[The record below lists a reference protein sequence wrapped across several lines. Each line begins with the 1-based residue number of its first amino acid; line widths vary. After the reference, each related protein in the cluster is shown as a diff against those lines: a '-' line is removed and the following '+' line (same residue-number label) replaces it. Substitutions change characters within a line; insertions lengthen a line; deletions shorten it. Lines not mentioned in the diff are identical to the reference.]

1 MIVGGGPVLDS
12 LKEQAEK
19 LNIADK
25 VVFTGLIPWEDI
37 PYYYHISNVFVN
49 ASKSETQGLTYVE
62 ALAAGV
68 PNLVLND
75 LCIEDVI
82 REGYNGFIFNDMD
95 EFVSKME
102 YCLTNNLDD
111 IIKNTKPSSLEFS
124 KEKFAENIY
133 NVYLEAIEIN
143 NNKKKKKK

>member
-1 MIVGGGPVLDS
+1 
-12 LKEQAEK
+12 
-19 LNIADK
+19 
-25 VVFTGLIPWEDI
+25 
-37 PYYYHISNVFVN
+37 
-49 ASKSETQGLTYVE
+49 
-62 ALAAGV
+62 
-68 PNLVLND
+68 
-75 LCIEDVI
+75 
-82 REGYNGFIFNDMD
+82 MD